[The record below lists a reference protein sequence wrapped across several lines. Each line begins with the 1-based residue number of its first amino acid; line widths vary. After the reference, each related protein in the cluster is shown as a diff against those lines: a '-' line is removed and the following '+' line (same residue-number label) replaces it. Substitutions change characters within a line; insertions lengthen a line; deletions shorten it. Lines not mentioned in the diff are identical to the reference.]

1 MPKSCPQPLAL
12 APGTRSWEVCA
23 NFHESIQCREEQE
36 KREARAKL
44 SLSWGCNKVTGGTTK
59 CGCHALELMGFV
71 GNIPGISMC
80 GAGVTRGRPPAAQC
94 LGAVPAEPPSEQPSS
109 GPALRVQT
117 PANRQRRSSR
127 PESACRFVAIVSP
140 GRDAPWPCHWSR

>member
-36 KREARAKL
+36 KREARAKF

-59 CGCHALELMGFV
+59 CGCHALKLMGFV
-71 GNIPGISMC
+71 DNTPGISMC
-80 GAGVTRGRPPAAQC
+80 RAGVTRGRPPAAQRR
-94 LGAVPAEPPSEQPSS
+94 AEHAAMP
-109 GPALRVQT
+109 G
-117 PANRQRRSSR
+117 SR
-127 PESACRFVAIVSP
+127 PGGTTFRAAQLRASSAGANPREQAEAQQPPGECLPVCSDRF
-140 GRDAPWPCHWSR
+140 SRS